1 MTRTRPAGWRN
12 VAWASLVAAIGLVS
26 CGSDGGGA
34 DRLPDVEVVGL
45 ESGDVMNVAAIEG
58 PAVINLWATWCAP
71 CRAEMPAFQQ
81 VHADLG
87 DAVRFIGINEGDDS
101 AAATEFVADVGA
113 EYDQYLDADGALTD
127 ALRIA
132 GLPAT
137 IVVDGSDTV
146 VELYLGELDEGGL
159 RALLDEQLG
168 I

>member
-1 MTRTRPAGWRN
+1 MVGARRP
-12 VAWASLVAAIGLVS
+12 
-26 CGSDGGGA
+26 GGRGA

-87 DAVRFIGINEGDDS
+87 DAVRFIGINEGDDG
-101 AAATEFVADVGA
+101 AAAAEFVADVGA
-113 EYDQYLDADGALTD
+113 EYDQYLDADEALAD